1 MYTYVAF
8 YLIYERNGMK
18 GMCLI
23 DGLHLRQYYFPCT
36 ARITT
41 AFRALLCYRI
51 VSKNEIKKQEQF
63 AVMKIVLPQQSIAEI
78 IYFCW
83 LYKKNFATLC
93 VCFVI
98 SKQCVV
104 TCVHRCTDVNVFSFH
119 EF

>member
-1 MYTYVAF
+1 MHIYVAF

-63 AVMKIVLPQQSIAEI
+63 AVMKIVLPQQAIAEI

-83 LYKKNFATLC
+83 FVGFTRRILPLSVFASL
-93 VCFVI
+93 F
-98 SKQCVV
+98 
-104 TCVHRCTDVNVFSFH
+104 RNNV
-119 EF
+119 